1 MDIQAEIIAIHV
13 VVNGK
18 HLVDDGAVRSEVKIA
33 VSGGVSE
40 ST

>member
-1 MDIQAEIIAIHV
+1 MDIQGEIMAAH
-13 VVNGK
+13 VVNGI
-18 HLVDDGAVRSEVKIA
+18 HLVDDGAVRSEVIIA